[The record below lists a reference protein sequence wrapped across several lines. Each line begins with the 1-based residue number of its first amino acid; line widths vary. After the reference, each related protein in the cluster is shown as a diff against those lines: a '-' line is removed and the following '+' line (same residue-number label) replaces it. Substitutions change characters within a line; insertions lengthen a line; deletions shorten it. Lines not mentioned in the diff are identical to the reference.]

1 MTDLTICDF
10 PHQPPEGYSYEYEQF
25 NTRLVSIWLRYNR
38 IFDYNLGKSTRT
50 IWGFYHPK
58 KREYYAPINATKCGD
73 KVNISDTR
81 NYTAMQIHKTPIE
94 LAMS

>member
-1 MTDLTICDF
+1 MNSMTDLT
-10 PHQPPEGYSYEYEQF
+10 HQAPEDYFYEYEQF
-25 NTRLVSIWLRYNR
+25 NTRLVAIWLCCNR
-38 IFDYNLGKSTRT
+38 TFDYNLGKSTRT
-50 IWGFYHPK
+50 IWGFYNSK